1 MVVRREMARR
11 GRGRGRGRVVRDN
24 KARGGE
30 EKRGLGKLIKQIR
43 LTNNRDD
50 IERHHWTLVFT
61 TLET

>member
-1 MVVRREMARR
+1 MVVRREMAR
-11 GRGRGRGRVVRDN
+11 RGRGRGRVVRDN

-50 IERHHWTLVFT
+50 IERHHWTLVLT